1 MSNKF
6 EHMNNNTESFEL
18 IECHLEKIVL
28 DDNSDYVVGL
38 NIREELYGLKLNSY
52 DGTILTFVDSGCA
65 ENPHINIIHQILL
78 QFKKSAGFEL
88 QRVIIEAKYG
98 DVFYC
103 RLHWSH
109 EKQDIYN
116 VCSLGDAL
124 ILQALSECDMFIV
137 DFVYKQLDKFDED
150 GFMSNFED

>member
-1 MSNKF
+1 
-6 EHMNNNTESFEL
+6 MNNNTEPFKL
-18 IECHLEKIVL
+18 IECHLDKIVL
-28 DDNSDYVVGL
+28 EQEADYIVGL
-38 NIREELYGLKLNSY
+38 LIEDNTYGVKLNTY
-52 DGTILTFVDSGCA
+52 DGTMLTFVDSGCSD
-65 ENPHINIIHQILL
+65 NPHINIIHQILL
-78 QFKKSAGFEL
+78 KFKKSVGFDL

-109 EKQDIYN
+109 DKQDIYN

-124 ILQALSECDMFIV
+124 ILQSLSGCDMFITE
-137 DFVYKQLDKFDED
+137 FVFKQLDKFDED